1 MHKSNKMTEE
11 VRHVPQ
17 PRVHH
22 RKPPTPQPMHA
33 INPVKALVT
42 ARDIEAYIPMECR
55 DRVMDEKEIHN
66 LSQLIAQLNAN

>member
-1 MHKSNKMTEE
+1 
-11 VRHVPQ
+11 
-17 PRVHH
+17 
-22 RKPPTPQPMHA
+22 MHA

-66 LSQLIAQLNAN
+66 LSQLIAQLNANQQQGIVTIM